1 MPLPSN
7 YDDPTDAALARLVR
21 DVTPPTRLRREL
33 LLLAPRSPRP
43 ILAFWLTAL
52 APLAAVVVIWFSMES
67 RQPSLEKAQAD
78 LLAFLNTDF
87 ELSTE
92 PKPIDQLRTWL
103 DARGAPA
110 DFEIPKELAAHLP
123 EGCRVIEWQGHT
135 ASLICFYIEGGPT
148 VHLVVFNAGT
158 FRQMSSSPQIASNGA
173 WAVVMWKAG
182 NSDFLLFGETDS
194 KNLLRLL

>member
-135 ASLICFYIEGGPT
+135 ASLICFYIEGGPI

-158 FRQMSSSPQIASNGA
+158 FRQMSSSPQIARKGA
-173 WAVVMWKAG
+173 WAVAMWKAG